1 MTVYLS
7 LVTHKKYRYDRPD
20 FFKWAGG
27 RKLRFC
33 NHDFS
38 DYRAKKNSARSG
50 CQLQRQ
56 SHPHRR
62 RNGGKSRN
70 SLFFNAHTFTH
81 IYYLSPRA
89 GLDSKRLFLT
99 ILRAGPDYS
108 TEGAKPDPRIHQHHP
123 ADTCRPNEVRRSS
136 PLLCRCSSQS
146 PRRLFTLHK
155 RGKPANKKQGGL
167 TVIYQRQR
175 KPAARS
181 LYHSCIFTFFG
192 FQFQFEG
199 RRVEFHCKHVTF
211 DFRPH
216 VAASLTL
223 EGK

>member
-62 RNGGKSRN
+62 RNGGKSRY

-123 ADTCRPNEVRRSS
+123 ADTCRQMRWGGVHLYCAGAPRSRRNVCLRYTSEENQ
-136 PLLCRCSSQS
+136 LIKNREAWL
-146 PRRLFTLHK
+146 
-155 RGKPANKKQGGL
+155 
-167 TVIYQRQR
+167 
-175 KPAARS
+175 
-181 LYHSCIFTFFG
+181 
-192 FQFQFEG
+192 
-199 RRVEFHCKHVTF
+199 
-211 DFRPH
+211 
-216 VAASLTL
+216 
-223 EGK
+223 